1 MNPKQIRK
9 IRSKARDILVAW
21 IKEIIKKEDH
31 TKVTRKNISKLV
43 ESQSYYWSGHSIKLQ
58 PWSYKWIV
66 KKLKKNP
73 HWTLE
78 DIKQSLEPSER
89 EKRKIRM
96 DKEGPIYI

>member
-1 MNPKQIRK
+1 MNSKQIRK

-21 IKEIIKKEDH
+21 IKEVIKKEDH
-31 TKVTRKNISKLV
+31 SKVTRKNLTKII
-43 ESQSYYWSGHSIKLQ
+43 ESQSYYWNGHTLKLQ

-78 DIKQSLEPSER
+78 DIKQSLGHTEK

-96 DKEGPIYI
+96 SKEGPIYI

>member
-21 IKEIIKKEDH
+21 IKELIKKEDH
-31 TKVTRKNISKLV
+31 SKVTRKNLTKII
-43 ESQSYYWSGHSIKLQ
+43 ESQSYYWSGRTIKLQ

-73 HWTLE
+73 HWTLK
-78 DIKQSLEPSER
+78 DIQQNLEPSER

-96 DKEGPIYI
+96 DKEGPIVI